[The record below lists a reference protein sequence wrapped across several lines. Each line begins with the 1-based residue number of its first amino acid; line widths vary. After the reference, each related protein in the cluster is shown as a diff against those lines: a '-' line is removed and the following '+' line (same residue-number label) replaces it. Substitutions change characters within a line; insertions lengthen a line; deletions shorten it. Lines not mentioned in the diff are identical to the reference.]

1 MNKNKNKQMNKLNRY
16 KKFFLYFLNND
27 VKYVRVKIREGE
39 KIIIYICVLKR
50 RPAKQKLQKQF
61 KRDAKKTMCCLFYTL
76 RVASSILL
84 IINNK
89 KYCYL

>member
-61 KRDAKKTMCCLFYTL
+61 KRDAKKNHVLFVLYFEGCQQHF
-76 RVASSILL
+76 
-84 IINNK
+84 INNK
-89 KYCYL
+89 Q